1 MGILQSGLLNRA
13 ALLAK
18 ESLSERMNLAFINM
32 LLGLGIVFS
41 VLILISVIIYLFKF
55 LPNLLNKKDK
65 KQEKSDSSLDQVISQ
80 IVEQE
85 EEELELKDDGELVAV
100 ITAAIYASMQ
110 GAVPADGFIVRSIR
124 KVNNRRRLNA

>member
-13 ALLAK
+13 AFLAK
-18 ESLSERMNLAFINM
+18 ESLSERLNLAFINM
-32 LLGLGIVFS
+32 VLGLGIVFA
-41 VLILISVIIYLFKF
+41 VLILISLIIYLFKF
-55 LPNLLNKKDK
+55 LPNLLNKSEE
-65 KQEKSDSSLDQVISQ
+65 KQEDSDSSLDHVISR

-85 EEELELKDDGELVAV
+85 EEELELIGDGELVAV

-110 GAVPADGFIVRSIR
+110 GTVPADGFIVRSIR

>member
-13 ALLAK
+13 AFLAE
-18 ESLSERMNLAFINM
+18 ESLSERLNLAFINM
-32 LLGLGIVFS
+32 LLGLGIVFA
-41 VLILISVIIYLFKF
+41 VLILISLIIYLFKF
-55 LPNLLNKKDK
+55 LPNLLNKSEE
-65 KQEKSDSSLDQVISQ
+65 KQEDTDSSLDHVISR

-85 EEELELKDDGELVAV
+85 EEELELNGDGELVAV

-110 GAVPADGFIVRSIR
+110 EAVPADGFIVRSIR